1 MTLNKYIETLLE
13 FINEVPGAG
22 LLEMVELTYRDDG
35 VYSRESCEPVQIIS
49 IDTGHYNE
57 DEGSITVGSKFVDD
71 NAVVINL

>member
-1 MTLNKYIETLLE
+1 MKLNKYIEKLQSALRDQPE
-13 FINEVPGAG
+13 IGFFELV
-22 LLEMVELTYRDDG
+22 EMTYRDDG
-35 VYSRESCEPVQIIS
+35 AYSRETCEPAQIIS